1 VSDGYTLWDEW
12 IEYSPISQPISG
24 LGMGA
29 TAWVMNGSFVLLG
42 VLVIVGASAI
52 CAELPG
58 LTGPVQRTSA
68 GLLGLVGVGA
78 IIDGVF
84 NLESMLMHA
93 AGFALVISTI
103 VGFPIVGLKL
113 RGIPEWRS
121 LGLGL
126 AIAGPVT
133 LVLAISYFATFDPIA
148 AGDGEGIAGVTQR
161 VLVTWILAWLTT
173 GPMHAYEL
181 ARRLTDSGKDRSVRF
196 NRGTLYTVVRQPLK
210 AGLIEPWEVVR
221 DTHRPE
227 RTVYGL
233 TESGRTELR
242 EWLHESVAVP

>member
-1 VSDGYTLWDEW
+1 MTLEVLDDAGGSGARHGALAGRVRGGRTDSVHADVAVVLGFVSDGYTLWDEW

-58 LTGPVQRTSA
+58 LTGPVRRTSA

-133 LVLAISYFATFDPIA
+133 LVLAISYFCDVRPDRCGRWRGDRRGDP
-148 AGDGEGIAGVTQR
+148 AGPGDVDPR
-161 VLVTWILAWLTT
+161 LV
-173 GPMHAYEL
+173 
-181 ARRLTDSGKDRSVRF
+181 RSVGLAG
-196 NRGTLYTVVRQPLK
+196 RGAALCQS
-210 AGLIEPWEVVR
+210 EC
-221 DTHRPE
+221 
-227 RTVYGL
+227 
-233 TESGRTELR
+233 
-242 EWLHESVAVP
+242 